1 MFCTHIHWLMN
12 AIGFLGK
19 IIPTSLEST
28 RTASSAYHFKFTYTA
43 FTLDFR
49 QITQFIEKRRVT
61 PYFSKAALPDVP
73 RFYIEISASL
83 YTAHV

>member
-1 MFCTHIHWLMN
+1 MN

-43 FTLDFR
+43 FTLDSG
-49 QITQFIEKRRVT
+49 QVTQFIEKRRFT

-73 RFYIEISASL
+73 CFYIEISASL